1 MGLLARLKD
10 IEELKQTTWTTILTV
25 KENISIG

>member
-10 IEELKQTTWTTILTV
+10 LEELKQTTWATILTV